1 MFPFVRRRRIAHIA
15 SLMSQQFL
23 DSRAVFM
30 HLFDELPC
38 VSVITQIDS
47 TQALTLI
54 EQLHGGAVGRV
65 WQHNAFD
72 HEEQRIHFHVSIIEL
87 SNRRLVEVGPSY
99 VELLHTPAQ
108 YDWARE
114 VMCALS
120 RVRMVPEVA
129 VAIAAPTTVRGFA
142 RAFYDN

>member
-1 MFPFVRRRRIAHIA
+1 MFPFVRRRRVAHIA
-15 SLMSQQFL
+15 SLMSQYFL
-23 DSRAVFM
+23 DSRAVYM

-38 VSVITQIDS
+38 LSVITQIDS

-54 EQLHGGAVGRV
+54 EQLHPGAVGRV

-72 HEEQRIHFHVSIIEL
+72 HDDQRMNFHVSIIEL
-87 SNRRLVEVGPSY
+87 SNRRLVEVGASY

-114 VMCALS
+114 VMSELS
-120 RVRMVPEVA
+120 RVRLVPEVA
-129 VAIAAPTTVRGFA
+129 VSIAAPTTVRGFA
-142 RAFYDN
+142 RGFYEN